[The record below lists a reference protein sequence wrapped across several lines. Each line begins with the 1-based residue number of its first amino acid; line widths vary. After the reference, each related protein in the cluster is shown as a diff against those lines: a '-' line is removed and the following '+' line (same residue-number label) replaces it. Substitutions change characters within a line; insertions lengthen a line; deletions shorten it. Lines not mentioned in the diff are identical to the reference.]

1 MNVLVIGNGG
11 REHALV
17 WKIAHSDK
25 AEKVF
30 VAPGNAGTAKEP
42 KTVNI
47 AIGPGE
53 SEKLIDFARNNDVG
67 LTVVGPEN
75 PLADGI
81 VDRFNDAGLACFGP
95 TQAAARLESSKEFSK
110 KFFVRHNI
118 PTAAYAA
125 FSDVREACDYVDAQ
139 TAPIVVKADGLAAG
153 KGVTVAE
160 TLDDAKHAVRE
171 SLEDNRFGSA
181 GQRVLVEEY
190 LEGEEASFMCMIG
203 GDQIIEMATS
213 QDHKAAY
220 DGDTGPNTGGMGA
233 YSPAPVLDETN
244 CRRVIDQI
252 IRPTVE
258 GLREEGIVYTGFLYA
273 GLMISDESRISVLE
287 YNCRMGDPETQ
298 PILLRL
304 ESDLLEMCLECMSG
318 NLSSDDVKWD
328 TRASLG
334 VVAAA
339 GGYPGDITKG
349 ARISGLELADRDD
362 VKVFHAGT
370 TTDQRNNVIVNGGR
384 VLCVSALADG
394 IAAAQSRAYDAL
406 NGISFEDMRYRTDIG
421 YRALHH

>member
-1 MNVLVIGNGG
+1 MIGNGG

-17 WKIAHSDK
+17 WKIAQSDK
-25 AEKVF
+25 ADKVF
-30 VAPGNAGTAKEP
+30 VAPGNAGTATEP
-42 KTVNI
+42 KSVNI

-53 SEKLIDFARNNDVG
+53 SEKLVEFASNNDVA

-81 VDRFNDAGLACFGP
+81 VDRFKDAGLLCFGP

-110 KFFVRHNI
+110 EFFVRHNV

-125 FSDVREACDYVDAQ
+125 FSDAGKACDYIDAQ

-160 TLDDAKHAVRE
+160 TLVDAKRAVRQ
-171 SLEDNRFGSA
+171 SLEDRKFGSA
-181 GQRVLVEEY
+181 GQRVLVEEC
-190 LEGEEASFMCMIG
+190 LVGEEASFMCMIG

-244 CRRVIDQI
+244 CRRVIDEI

-258 GLREEGIVYTGFLYA
+258 GLREEGIEYTGFLYA
-273 GLMISDESRISVLE
+273 GLMVSPDSRISVLE

-304 ESDLLEMCLECMSG
+304 QSDLLEMCLECMSG
-318 NLSSDDVKWD
+318 NMSNDDVKWD
-328 TRASLG
+328 SRAALG

-349 ARISGLELADRDD
+349 ARISGLESADCDD
-362 VKVFHAGT
+362 IKVFHAGT
-370 TTDQRNNVIVNGGR
+370 TTDHENNVIVNGGR
-384 VLCVSALADG
+384 VLCVTALADG

-406 NGISFEDMRYRTDIG
+406 NEISFEDMRFRTDIG
-421 YRALHH
+421 HRALHH